1 MITVTLNG
9 KQVKAEA
16 GITVLELARR
26 HGIEI
31 PTLCDDKELNP
42 YGSCWVC
49 AVEVKGRRGFVT
61 SCGTVI
67 SPGMEIVTD
76 SDEIHAARKMALELL
91 ISDHYADCE
100 APCKLACPDHVDV
113 QSYVSLIANK
123 QYHDAVK
130 VIKDTLPMPLS
141 IGRVCPAFCERECR
155 RQIVDE
161 AIAIRQLKRYAADED
176 LNDFWSYIP
185 EKAAASGKRVAIV
198 GAGPSGLTCGYYL
211 SNLGHEVTVFE
222 AAPEAGGWLRYGI
235 PEYRLPK
242 DILDSEIELMCAN
255 GMKIEYG
262 VSLGKEFTLEGLRT
276 GYDAVYLAIGAQ
288 KAVAMP
294 VKGSDLEG
302 CYLGVD
308 FLKERSLGNTPA
320 LGKKVAIVGG
330 GNTAIDCA
338 RTAIRLGCE
347 VSVIYRRTKD
357 EMPAEAFEI
366 DAAEQEGVVFH
377 YLCNP
382 VEYHGK
388 NGKLNK
394 VTIEKMRLG
403 EPDSS
408 GRRRPEPTGEFFT
421 ESFDSIIAAI
431 SQIPDVEVFAD
442 PQNRIAGKELP
453 LSRWQT
459 AIVDENTMYTGL
471 ENVFAGGDFR
481 RGPATAIEAIADG
494 RFAGEAIHRLLSGKA
509 IFKDHWRFDSK
520 KGYNVQEISPEE
532 FEQYERIDRFEMPE
546 ITLEEAFKTF
556 KEEEKG
562 ISETDAQDEAKRC
575 LECGCQ
581 VNESCLLRDYCTDFK
596 VDALHFPGSIN
607 KHPIDHSHPFILRDT
622 NKCINCGRCVRTCA
636 EIQGPAV
643 LGYVYRGYTAVVVPE
658 YDESLTQ
665 TTCESCGKCIA
676 VCPVG
681 ALVEKNVNYKLNP
694 LLRDSTPQNCGLCG
708 VGCHLV
714 CETQSSLPVLM
725 GTDEENPGFNDR
737 NLCFD
742 GRFGWQIL
750 FGEERLKEPMRREG
764 TSWKAIG
771 WDEVLNLD
779 AAAAGAAK
787 KKRFHI
793 SPNISLEEMLIFRRA
808 AQNAGATLHSD
819 PRHKVFSSKY
829 LQMTPNPKPFALLDW
844 FDEYVVIGEVSHTL
858 RTMLRLKQRAGKK
871 LSSVSFGASKPLRF
885 ADERHSSLDTLKLG
899 SEQLFIYNLNRISE
913 RAIATVLNAAHG
925 IDPGLSN
932 VLETSDYVNYNGLQL
947 IGANFG
953 EPAKAGFVVA
963 WGCDAKPSDK
973 DTFKM
978 EIRHFLD
985 PNSRADLVLPAPSFL
1000 EIEGSALAD
1009 DGGVALFKNPAK
1021 SLLMGELLRLFY
1033 SLGWISPATA
1043 DINHWNEEVQRL
1055 LKTAPQAPAEKY
1067 DPRHMDINSL
1077 RDSVLS
1083 PDSLL
1088 WQHLEKFYQTR
1099 KSPVT
1104 F

>member
-1 MITVTLNG
+1 
-9 KQVKAEA
+9 
-16 GITVLELARR
+16 
-26 HGIEI
+26 
-31 PTLCDDKELNP
+31 
-42 YGSCWVC
+42 
-49 AVEVKGRRGFVT
+49 
-61 SCGTVI
+61 
-67 SPGMEIVTD
+67 
-76 SDEIHAARKMALELL
+76 
-91 ISDHYADCE
+91 
-100 APCKLACPDHVDV
+100 
-113 QSYVSLIANK
+113 
-123 QYHDAVK
+123 
-130 VIKDTLPMPLS
+130 
-141 IGRVCPAFCERECR
+141 
-155 RQIVDE
+155 
-161 AIAIRQLKRYAADED
+161 
-176 LNDFWSYIP
+176 
-185 EKAAASGKRVAIV
+185 
-198 GAGPSGLTCGYYL
+198 
-211 SNLGHEVTVFE
+211 
-222 AAPEAGGWLRYGI
+222 
-235 PEYRLPK
+235 
-242 DILDSEIELMCAN
+242 
-255 GMKIEYG
+255 
-262 VSLGKEFTLEGLRT
+262 
-276 GYDAVYLAIGAQ
+276 
-288 KAVAMP
+288 
-294 VKGSDLEG
+294 
-302 CYLGVD
+302 
-308 FLKERSLGNTPA
+308 
-320 LGKKVAIVGG
+320 
-330 GNTAIDCA
+330 
-338 RTAIRLGCE
+338 
-347 VSVIYRRTKD
+347 
-357 EMPAEAFEI
+357 
-366 DAAEQEGVVFH
+366 
-377 YLCNP
+377 
-382 VEYHGK
+382 
-388 NGKLNK
+388 
-394 VTIEKMRLG
+394 
-403 EPDSS
+403 
-408 GRRRPEPTGEFFT
+408 
-421 ESFDSIIAAI
+421 
-431 SQIPDVEVFAD
+431 
-442 PQNRIAGKELP
+442 
-453 LSRWQT
+453 
-459 AIVDENTMYTGL
+459 
-471 ENVFAGGDFR
+471 
-481 RGPATAIEAIADG
+481 
-494 RFAGEAIHRLLSGKA
+494 
-509 IFKDHWRFDSK
+509 
-520 KGYNVQEISPEE
+520 
-532 FEQYERIDRFEMPE
+532 
-546 ITLEEAFKTF
+546 
-556 KEEEKG
+556 
-562 ISETDAQDEAKRC
+562 
-575 LECGCQ
+575 
-581 VNESCLLRDYCTDFK
+581 
-596 VDALHFPGSIN
+596 
-607 KHPIDHSHPFILRDT
+607 
-622 NKCINCGRCVRTCA
+622 CINCGRCVRTCA

-771 WDEVLNLD
+771 WDEVLNLV

-913 RAIATVLNAAHG
+913 RAIATVLNTAHG
-925 IDPGLSN
+925 IDPSLSN